1 METSKA
7 RPRRN
12 REGFFERFMR
22 NQAGIDIGPQQ
33 DPINDFCE
41 CWDRPDDA
49 HNLSAFGDDTFPW
62 VYSSHCLEH
71 LERPEVALREWW
83 RVLAPGGH
91 LIVIVPHR
99 DLYEKRTTMP
109 SRWNHEHK
117 FFLLPDCDEPP
128 CTFGLLP
135 MARRALGPGPE
146 LVSLRVCSD
155 GWEPTPAEVHA
166 QGEYS
171 IELVMRKGRHAP

>member
-7 RPRRN
+7 KPRRE
-12 REGFFERFMR
+12 REGFYRRFIVGD
-22 NQAGIDIGPQQ
+22 GIDIGPQN
-33 DPINDFCE
+33 DPLDRRLGNVL
-41 CWDRPDDA
+41 WDRPNDA
-49 HNLSAFGDDTFPW
+49 HDLSMIPSAAFAW

-83 RVLAPGGH
+83 RVLMPGGH
-91 LIVIVPHR
+91 LIVVVPHR

-117 FFLLPDCDEPP
+117 FFLLPDRDEPP

-135 MARRALGPGPE
+135 MVRRALGPGPE
-146 LVSLRVCSD
+146 LVYLRVCSD
-155 GWEPTPAEVHA
+155 GWEPTPADVHA

-171 IELVMRKGRHAP
+171 IELVMRKGRA